1 MPRRCEAQPATD
13 VNYEVD
19 INGRLRLVS
28 VTRADGVFHVTI
40 DGRRVDV
47 DLVRIDAYSWSL
59 IVREDVRL
67 KPDTTPD
74 VVSGLK
80 PDTTPDVVSAFRRT
94 YEITIA
100 PDQASSQL
108 TIGVGPARV
117 AAGVN
122 GRRRP
127 GTKADTSHAAAGP
140 LRVVAPMPGK
150 IVRVLVQSGE
160 AVHARQPLI
169 VVEAMKMEN
178 ELRAGRAGTV
188 TEVRAQAGQSV
199 DAGAVLVVVR

>member
-1 MPRRCEAQPATD
+1 M
-13 VNYEVD
+13 NYEVE
-19 INGRLRLVS
+19 INGRVRVVS

-47 DLVRIDAYSWSL
+47 DATRIDAHSWSL
-59 IVREDVRL
+59 IVSSGPAHEEVPL
-67 KPDTTPD
+67 KPDTSTEQRRPP
-74 VVSGLK
+74 VVSG
-80 PDTTPDVVSAFRRT
+80 FQRT

-108 TIGVGPARV
+108 TVGVGPVRI
-117 AAGVN
+117 AASVN
-122 GRRRP
+122 GPRRS
-127 GTKADTSHAAAGP
+127 KKEAVAHAAAGP
-140 LRVVAPMPGK
+140 QRVVAPMSGK
-150 IVRVLVQSGE
+150 IVRVLVQSGD

-188 TEVRAQAGQSV
+188 AEVRAQAGQSV
-199 DAGAVLVVVR
+199 DAGAVLVVVQ

>member
-47 DLVRIDAYSWSL
+47 DSARIDAYSWSL
-59 IVREDVRL
+59 IVLD
-67 KPDTTPD
+67 
-74 VVSGLK
+74 GG
-80 PDTTPDVVSAFRRT
+80 SAFRRT

-100 PDQASSQL
+100 RDQTSSQVAV
-108 TIGVGPARV
+108 GVGPVRL
-117 AAGVN
+117 AASAN
-122 GRRRP
+122 GRRRS
-127 GTKADTSHAAAGP
+127 KKEAAAHAAAGP

-150 IVRVLVQSGE
+150 IVRVLVQSGD

-188 TEVRAQAGQSV
+188 AEVRAQAGQSV

>member
-1 MPRRCEAQPATD
+1 VPRRCEAQPATD

-47 DLVRIDAYSWSL
+47 DSARIDAYSWSL
-59 IVREDVRL
+59 IVREEVR
-67 KPDTTPD
+67 
-74 VVSGLK
+74 LK
-80 PDTTPDVVSAFRRT
+80 PDTTPDVVSAFRRS

-108 TIGVGPARV
+108 TIGVGAARV

-127 GTKADTSHAAAGP
+127 GRKADPSHAAAGP
-140 LRVVAPMPGK
+140 LSVVAPMPGK

>member
-1 MPRRCEAQPATD
+1 MALR
-13 VNYEVD
+13 
-19 INGRLRLVS
+19 GR
-28 VTRADGVFHVTI
+28 TADGVFHVTI

-47 DLVRIDAYSWSL
+47 DSVRIDAYSWSL
-59 IVREDVRL
+59 IVREDVR
-67 KPDTTPD
+67 
-74 VVSGLK
+74 LK

-108 TIGVGPARV
+108 TIGVGAARV

-127 GTKADTSHAAAGP
+127 GTKADPSHAAAGP